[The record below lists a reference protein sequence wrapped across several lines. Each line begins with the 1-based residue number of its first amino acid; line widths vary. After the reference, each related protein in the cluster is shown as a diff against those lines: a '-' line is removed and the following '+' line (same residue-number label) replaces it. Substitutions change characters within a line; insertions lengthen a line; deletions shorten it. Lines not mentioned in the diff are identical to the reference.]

1 MILNGVAPA
10 CFRISDTALSRRS
23 NRPCKSA
30 IAYVRLMNPRRYLL
44 TIALLKLNR
53 GRRAVALPP
62 RAGEQS
68 CRSINQD
75 NGHIE
80 DRRLRF
86 RDHCNYR
93 NGQLLHGGWI
103 PSNNLLLNNNTNQ
116 LFPSPSTIALQA
128 G

>member
-44 TIALLKLNR
+44 TIALPKLNR

-62 RAGEQS
+62 RADEQNTRPDAKS
-68 CRSINQD
+68 NEEAGSERERSNQY
-75 NGHIE
+75 
-80 DRRLRF
+80 RV
-86 RDHCNYR
+86 NYLHEIVSR
-93 NGQLLHGGWI
+93 NC
-103 PSNNLLLNNNTNQ
+103 S
-116 LFPSPSTIALQA
+116 A
-128 G
+128 